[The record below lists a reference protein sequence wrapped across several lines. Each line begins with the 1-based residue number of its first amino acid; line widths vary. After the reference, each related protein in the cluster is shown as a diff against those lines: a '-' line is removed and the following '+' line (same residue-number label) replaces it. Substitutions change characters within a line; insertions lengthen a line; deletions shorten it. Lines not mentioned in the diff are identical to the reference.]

1 MQFFYDDIILLNLI
15 WKIYIVDNY
24 YEIMILDVMKQ
35 LCEKFWEIGVR
46 MVERFFQIGKMYLDS
61 IQLFRLDGKLKN
73 K

>member
-46 MVERFFQIGKMYLDS
+46 MVERFFQIG
-61 IQLFRLDGKLKN
+61 
-73 K
+73 

>member
-35 LCEKFWEIGVR
+35 LYEKFWEIGVR
-46 MVERFFQIGKMYLDS
+46 MVERFF
-61 IQLFRLDGKLKN
+61 
-73 K
+73 